1 MTFKGVIENHQRQQ
15 EKCFQKNHIC
25 QKQISMKLAVKNL
38 IVYSFISNFIKKLEL
53 FDQLFDHGV
62 FGETMLC

>member
-1 MTFKGVIENHQRQQ
+1 
-15 EKCFQKNHIC
+15 
-25 QKQISMKLAVKNL
+25 MKLAVKNL

-62 FGETMLC
+62 FGETMLCLFTLLRKSQNYSSRTVFQESHIMMFH